1 MPYSAAMSHIV
12 RPLVVALAAT
22 IGDFIWFEYGVGHTT
37 MAGVTHG
44 AVLLLVVGL
53 VLGHAAGAI
62 ARGSLG
68 GIVAG
73 VMGAGA
79 FYATFGTL
87 GFTGGLMAA
96 WAFMWVV
103 LAAINAWLRGRVGH
117 TGEWIVRGA
126 IAAIASGAA
135 FFLVSGIWT
144 DHATETNRNYVWHL
158 VAWTI
163 AWAPGLMALT
173 FVPARQWASLPN

>member
-1 MPYSAAMSHIV
+1 MPHLV

-37 MAGVTHG
+37 TAGVTHG
-44 AVLLLVVGL
+44 ALLLLVVGL
-53 VLGHAAGAI
+53 ALGQAAGAV

-79 FYATFGTL
+79 FYATVGAL

-96 WAFMWVV
+96 WGFMWIV
-103 LAAINAWLRGRVGH
+103 LAAINAWLYGRVGKV
-117 TGEWIVRGA
+117 GEWIVRGGV
-126 IAAIASGAA
+126 AAVASGAA

-144 DHATETNRNYVWHL
+144 GHETDTTRNYVWHL

-163 AWAPGLMALT
+163 AWFPGLMALT
-173 FVPARQWASLPN
+173 LSRNQPIE

>member
-1 MPYSAAMSHIV
+1 MSHIV

-22 IGDFIWFEYGVGHTT
+22 IGDFIWFEYGVSHTT
-37 MAGVTHG
+37 LHGVLHG
-44 AVLLLVVGL
+44 ALLLLVVGL
-53 VLGHAAGAI
+53 VLGQAAGAI

-68 GIVAG
+68 GIAAG
-73 VMGAGA
+73 VMGAVA
-79 FYATFGTL
+79 FYATFGIL

-96 WAFMWVV
+96 WGFMWVV
-103 LAAINAWLRGRVGH
+103 LASINAWLQGRASNV
-117 TGEWIVRGA
+117 GEWFVRGGVGA
-126 IAAIASGAA
+126 VASGAA
-135 FFLVSGIWT
+135 FYLVSGIWT

-173 FVPARQWASLPN
+173 FVPTKR